1 MTNGFRGGTI
11 YFHGRVYNVWGSKAA
26 CSKLKRINQRT
37 DEKRGMK
44 HHHLGTRVIGVG
56 YIHPRGT
63 GTEREGAARECILS
77 SHFYAAVHGNTEM
90 RMLVPPNGTSL
101 SLSAAAAHLAWG
113 CVQSTGEGGGWAVML
128 EPFQ

>member
-1 MTNGFRGGTI
+1 M
-11 YFHGRVYNVWGSKAA
+11 YNVWGSKAA

-63 GTEREGAARECILS
+63 GTEREGAARKVYSKLS
-77 SHFYAAVHGNTEM
+77 SSQAAVHGNTEM

-128 EPFQ
+128 KPFQ